1 MIPLDGSHFNVSV
14 PINQFVSIGTEKGR
28 TQILFLGSTTKSEL
42 SVDTSKVIKWSAE
55 CVQYVVVTLAGRQI
69 GSLFVVN
76 SRKVNFDHICFY
88 VREYADFGTMQ
99 PVQTEGLGS
108 VFVFRDEHRNVLVMP
123 ANPIVTSLIV
133 VE

>member
-1 MIPLDGSHFNVSV
+1 MIPLDGKHFTITAPSG
-14 PINQFVSIGTEKGR
+14 QFVNIGTEKGR
-28 TQILFLGSTTKSEL
+28 TQILFLGTSTQSEL
-42 SVDTSKVIKWSAE
+42 CVDKSNVIKWSSE
-55 CVQYVVVTLAGRQI
+55 CVQYIVTSTAGRHI

-76 SRKVNFDHICFY
+76 SRKVNFNHIFFY
-88 VREYADFGTMQ
+88 VREFTDFGTMQ

-123 ANPIVTSLIV
+123 ASPVVTPLIV

>member
-1 MIPLDGSHFNVSV
+1 MIPLDGSQFTVSV
-14 PINQFVSIGTEKGR
+14 PIGQFITIGTEKGR
-28 TQILFLGSTTKSEL
+28 TQILFLGSVTKSGL
-42 SVDTSKVIKWSAE
+42 SIDTSKVVKWSSE
-55 CVQYVVVTLAGRQI
+55 CVQYIVVSSAGRQI

-76 SRKVNFDHICFY
+76 SRKVNFDHIYFY
-88 VREYADFGTMQ
+88 VREHTEFGTMQ
-99 PVQTEGLGS
+99 PVQTEGLGF